1 MDYIANAL
9 LRILIIAPG
18 FLIGIMVHEVAHGY
32 AALKFGD
39 PTAKLEGRLS
49 FNPARHLDLYGS
61 VILPLLL
68 ILLGSRVI
76 FGMAKPVPINPY
88 RFKNYRVG
96 LRVVSLAG
104 VIANLLT
111 AIVVGNSIGI
121 LANFLY
127 VNFPNLTTSIFQQV
141 VVNTVTLNIFLAIF
155 NLIPIPPLD
164 GSKVLASFLSW
175 QAMNRYLA
183 IERYGFIIIFAF
195 LFLFSSFFWGIVSP
209 VVEIFYKVSFIW
221 QLFI

>member
-1 MDYIANAL
+1 MQFIENVL
-9 LRILIIAPG
+9 LRLLIVAPG
-18 FLIGIMVHEVAHGY
+18 FLVGIMVHEVAHGY
-32 AALKFGD
+32 IALKFGD

-49 FNPARHLDLYGS
+49 FNPAKHLDLFGS
-61 VILPLLL
+61 VILPVML

-88 RFKNYRVG
+88 RFKNYRMG
-96 LRVVSLAG
+96 LRMVSLAG
-104 VIANLLT
+104 VIANILT
-111 AIVVGNSIGI
+111 AIVIGNSLGI

-127 VNFPNLTTSIFQQV
+127 VRFPSLATSIFQQI
-141 VVNTVTLNIFLAIF
+141 VVNMVLLNIFLAIF

-164 GSKVLASFLSW
+164 GSKVVASFLSW
-175 QAMNRYLA
+175 RAMNSYLS

-195 LFLFSSFFWGIVSP
+195 LYLFSSFFWGIVSP
-209 VVEIFYKVSFIW
+209 IIEFFYKASFIW

>member
-1 MDYIANAL
+1 LQFIENVL
-9 LRILIIAPG
+9 LRLLIVAPG
-18 FLIGIMVHEVAHGY
+18 FLVGIMVHEIAHGY
-32 AALKFGD
+32 VALKFGD

-49 FNPARHLDLYGS
+49 FNPAKHLDLFGS
-61 VILPLLL
+61 VILPVML

-76 FGMAKPVPINPY
+76 FGMAKPVPVNPN
-88 RFKNYRVG
+88 RFKKYRMG
-96 LRVVSLAG
+96 LRLVSLAG

-111 AIVVGNSIGI
+111 AIVVGNSLGI

-127 VNFPNLTTSIFQQV
+127 VSFPSLATSIFQQV
-141 VVNTVTLNIFLAIF
+141 IVNMVLLNIFLAIF

-164 GSKVLASFLSW
+164 GSKVVASFLSW
-175 QAMNRYLA
+175 RAMNRYLS

-195 LFLFSSFFWGIVSP
+195 LYLFSSFFWGIVSP
-209 VVEIFYKVSFIW
+209 VVEIFYNASFIW